1 MSFRAVGAVAL
12 LCVAGV
18 LGACGGSDD
27 GGGSSGAGGGTV
39 KIGAAIPLSG
49 ELAGFG
55 SFQKW
60 GYEAAIKDVNAA
72 GGVDVGGTKRKVE
85 LKLLDDKTDPNVTS
99 SSTTRLITQD
109 KVDALLGSCTPVLV
123 NAGALIA
130 DRNRTPLVTGC
141 DPLGAFTSVK
151 KWTYVWDLFFAEPEL
166 AEAPF
171 LTLEAQGVDTNKKV
185 AILHDNGPDGQV
197 VGGKIWPAMAKKHGW
212 TVALNESF
220 PTQASQ
226 FGSLVQ
232 KAKATGAD
240 LVLVDAV
247 TPQAVAIRKQMK
259 SANFTPKYLVIEKG
273 AEPVQFQ
280 QALGK
285 DADGVMVGGYWD
297 PSFPYP
303 GASALRDR
311 FEKETGN
318 TFSQHIADSYAAA
331 RVLMDAI
338 ARAGSTDKE
347 KVNAALAKTDG
358 KYVVGPVKFGV
369 DHTSKLPIVEL
380 QWQGTKTPIVGPDK
394 DTATGELQT
403 LGQ

>member
-1 MSFRAVGAVAL
+1 MSVKGVSAVAL
-12 LCVAGV
+12 VCMTGA
-18 LGACGGSDD
+18 LGACGGDN
-27 GGGSSGAGGGTV
+27 GGRGAAAGATV

-72 GGVDVGGTKRKVE
+72 GGVDVGGTRRKVE
-85 LKLLDDKTDPNVTS
+85 LTLLDDKTDPNVTS
-99 SSTTRLITQD
+99 SSTTRLIAQD
-109 KVDALLGSCTPVLV
+109 KVDALLGSCTPALV

-151 KWTYVWDLFFAEPEL
+151 KWQYVWDVFFAEPEL

-171 LTLEAQGVDTNKKV
+171 LTLEAQGADTNKKV

-197 VGGKIWPAMAKKHGW
+197 VGGKIWPAMAAKHGYG
-212 TVALNESF
+212 VALNESF

-247 TPQAVAIRKQMK
+247 TPQAVAIRKQMRA
-259 SANFTPKYLVIEKG
+259 ANWTPKYLVIEKG

-280 QALGK
+280 EALGK

-297 PSFPYP
+297 PSFPYK
-303 GASALRDR
+303 GAADLRDR
-311 FEKETGN
+311 FEKETGK
-318 TFSQHIADSYAAA
+318 TSSQHIADSYAAA
-331 RVLMDAI
+331 RILIDAI
-338 ARAGSTDKE
+338 SRAGSTDKE
-347 KVNAALAKTDG
+347 KVNAAIAKTDG
-358 KYVVGPVKFGV
+358 EYVVGPVKFGA

-380 QWQGTKTPIVGPDK
+380 QWRGSKTPIVGPTKED
-394 DTATGELQT
+394 ATGERRT